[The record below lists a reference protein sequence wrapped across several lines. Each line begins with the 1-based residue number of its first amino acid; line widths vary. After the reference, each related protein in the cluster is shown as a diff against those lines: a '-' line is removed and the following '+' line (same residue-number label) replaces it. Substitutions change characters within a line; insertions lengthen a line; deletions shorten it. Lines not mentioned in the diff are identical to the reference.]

1 MSALIVLAAGGTG
14 GHIFPAEALAG
25 ELLTRGLKVALV
37 TDRRGEAFGDRLPG
51 VSLHRIRAGRPGA
64 GLISKM
70 IAAAGIALGTLAAQ
84 KLLRALAPAATVGFG
99 GYPSVPTV
107 LAASRLGVPTLLHEQ
122 NARLGRANRWLAPRV
137 KRIATSF
144 AEVDGLPRGIATLE
158 TGNPVR
164 PAITAQRETPYA
176 APGAGP
182 IRILVTGGSQGAAI
196 LSQVVPAA
204 LALLAP
210 ALRARIELVQQA
222 RPEDV
227 EAVRHLHAARGIA
240 AIVESFFT
248 DIPMRLAR
256 AHLVIARAGASTVA
270 ELCAIGRPA
279 ILVPYRYAADNHQT
293 ANAEALARAGAAWTM
308 REAEFTPKVLAEK
321 LIDLVKSQAQLTA
334 AAEAARK
341 LGAPDAAKRLADLV
355 IATAQGAAA

>member
-1 MSALIVLAAGGTG
+1 
-14 GHIFPAEALAG
+14 
-25 ELLTRGLKVALV
+25 
-37 TDRRGEAFGDRLPG
+37 
-51 VSLHRIRAGRPGA
+51 
-64 GLISKM
+64 
-70 IAAAGIALGTLAAQ
+70 
-84 KLLRALAPAATVGFG
+84 
-99 GYPSVPTV
+99 
-107 LAASRLGVPTLLHEQ
+107 
-122 NARLGRANRWLAPRV
+122 
-137 KRIATSF
+137 
-144 AEVDGLPRGIATLE
+144 
-158 TGNPVR
+158 
-164 PAITAQRETPYA
+164 
-176 APGAGP
+176 
-182 IRILVTGGSQGAAI
+182 
-196 LSQVVPAA
+196 VVPAA